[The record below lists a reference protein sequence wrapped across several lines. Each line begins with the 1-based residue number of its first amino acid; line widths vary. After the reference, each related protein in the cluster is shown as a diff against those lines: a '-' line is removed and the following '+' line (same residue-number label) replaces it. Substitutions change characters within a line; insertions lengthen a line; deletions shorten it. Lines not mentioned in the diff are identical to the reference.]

1 LTYLKLHIATKNW
14 GNFPSKEFK
23 SKDFNNLWASSEPSN
38 KIEEV
43 NSVNKMKGTIPV
55 NKME

>member
-1 LTYLKLHIATKNW
+1 LKLHIATKNW